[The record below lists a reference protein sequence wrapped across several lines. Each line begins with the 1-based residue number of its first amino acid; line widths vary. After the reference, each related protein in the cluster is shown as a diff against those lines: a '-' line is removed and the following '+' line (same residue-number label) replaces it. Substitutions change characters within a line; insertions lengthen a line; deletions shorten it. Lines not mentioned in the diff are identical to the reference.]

1 MNSSFVNKKWFL
13 SFIVI
18 IVAFFI
24 SITCIIFF
32 NHNYISAP
40 MQDIEY
46 KKAIIRDSHNPFYK
60 LESLR
65 PLVGETELIE
75 FIKQNDSNPQ
85 IYVPSEKNIR
95 KGIYRANLHTHT
107 NNSDGNPTVEERL
120 EEAQEYAAKRIKDGY
135 MYLAITDHNTVLGAQ
150 EVIKAL
156 QKNAGKYKNIKVV
169 AGLEIYTRFHNSALS
184 EKPTDIHVLLWCIN
198 PYDEFLNQE
207 FYKADLNDKWN
218 WKERDFDETIKTM
231 SEYGLVGVAHPARYT
246 AHLNDN
252 KQKHIENMFDRYA
265 ANSNKPLFTE
275 GYYQVYKGRE
285 IEKVMGDKFGA
296 YLDFINEQAEK
307 RNIIRTGSTDAHGPS
322 IFK

>member
-1 MNSSFVNKKWFL
+1 
-13 SFIVI
+13 
-18 IVAFFI
+18 
-24 SITCIIFF
+24 
-32 NHNYISAP
+32 

-135 MYLAITDHNTVLGAQ
+135 MYIAITDHNTVLGAQ

-198 PYDEFLNQE
+198 PYDEYLNQA